1 MTKQQKPGVLPVI
14 WKITDEKWKLI
25 EQVLWED
32 APPNQNSGRK
42 CSPRTCHD
50 GRSSAT
56 TNTTLARWTIGR
68 LVGEESAGLVPG
80 NPVVSAWHE
89 GFCQGCSCFSNSC

>member
-1 MTKQQKPGVLPVI
+1 MTKQQTPGVLPVI
-14 WKITDEKWKLI
+14 WKITDEKGKLI

-32 APPNQNSGRK
+32 APPYQNSGRK

-68 LVGEESAGLVPG
+68 LAGWRAKNRPDWSWKSRRLRL
-80 NPVVSAWHE
+80 A
-89 GFCQGCSCFSNSC
+89 